1 MALPAITVLTG
12 NNPHQRRYVFGY
24 CINNCRYQLGVSPD
38 WLSLAL
44 HLKRVAL
51 LLLIGEQRDGR
62 VEISAVGSSDSNF
75 LSLPQQCCLCPLPNL
90 KSPASATKDA
100 RRNTVGRKLSA
111 PTIAVGW
118 T

>member
-75 LSLPQQCCLCPLPNL
+75 CRCRNSVVYAPCPISRVQPLLPKMHDAIRLAANSVRQLLP
-90 KSPASATKDA
+90 
-100 RRNTVGRKLSA
+100 
-111 PTIAVGW
+111 
-118 T
+118 